1 MRIGVVGLDLGG
13 FAVLSSRTITAR
25 KEIWVVVQFDS
36 EGITSAGKDFS
47 HSLEMTN
54 K

>member
-36 EGITSAGKDFS
+36 EGIHQRRKISRIRSK
-47 HSLEMTN
+47 
-54 K
+54 